1 MTPIDPMV
9 YLGMYIVSYALAWYT
24 WKDEKGGGY
33 SRITKIFLTGIIP
46 IVSLILFIWKVFKD
60 PDQGKE

>member
-24 WKDEKGGGY
+24 WKDEKEGV
-33 SRITKIFLTGIIP
+33 LTHHEDFFDRHH
-46 IVSLILFIWKVFKD
+46 SHRFIDTVYLE
-60 PDQGKE
+60 GV